1 MVPIL
6 RAVPFGSSRAASQKA
21 WLDAVAACEKLDE
34 LRADGRATVLAIARQ
49 IAYSAAWDTMTSRP
63 TWARLMDVTG
73 VSRSTVA
80 RTIARLRDAG
90 LLGLVATG
98 RSAGF
103 QPNPADATAE
113 AAVYV
118 LAVPSPLHP
127 VDEDDT
133 PTPEGLSV
141 EEPLRARETA
151 NSSSV
156 PLRGPHPWPA
166 DAGAGPIELQA
177 ASDFRPT
184 AGRGNRRAALEVRM
198 AQARQLAARVPVLR
212 RLSDRATAAVL
223 RDFALAG
230 WSTADLAHAIDWRP
244 DGTRWPH
251 EGAHGVALPAAWLE
265 HRLRAWRDEA
275 GAPLPSRSAA
285 SLAAARAHLA
295 EQLARRAEDDAAAAG
310 RPWVQYSAGFAAFKA
325 ARAALPRRA
334 PR

>member
-1 MVPIL
+1 MPIL

-21 WLDAVAACEKLDE
+21 WIDAVDACEKLE
-34 LRADGRATVLAIARQ
+34 HLRADRRATVGKIARQ

-63 TWARLMDVTG
+63 TWARLMDTAG
-73 VSRSTVA
+73 VSRRTVA
-80 RTIARLRDAG
+80 RTLELLREVG
-90 LLGLVATG
+90 LIGIVATG

-103 QPNPADATAE
+103 QPNPADTGAE

-118 LAVPSPLHP
+118 LCVPSPLAP
-127 VDEDDT
+127 VDELGT

-151 NSSSV
+151 NSSAV
-156 PLRGPHPWPA
+156 PLRGPHPRPA
-166 DAGAGPIELQA
+166 DAGAALVGPGA
-177 ASDFRPT
+177 GSDFRPT
-184 AGRGNRRAALEVRM
+184 AGHVGRRAALESRM

-212 RLSDRATAAVL
+212 RLPDRAVAAVL
-223 RDFALAG
+223 RDFQLAQ
-230 WSTADLAHAIDWRP
+230 WTTADLAHAVDWRP

-251 EGAHGVALPAAWLE
+251 DGAKGVALPAAWLE
-265 HRLRAWRDEA
+265 HRLRPWRDEA

-285 SLAAARAHLA
+285 SLTAARARLA
-295 EQLARRAEDDAAAAG
+295 EQLRRRADEDAE
-310 RPWVQYSAGFAAFKA
+310 REVLWVDYSPGFQAFKA